1 MKRSKAPYLSYEIDQ
16 VNEGCCV
23 PGLLPC
29 FSDFDFDFS
38 SDFGLFRVVSSLWL
52 ARFVVA
58 HDLFL

>member
-1 MKRSKAPYLSYEIDQ
+1 M
-16 VNEGCCV
+16 

-58 HDLFL
+58 HDLFFDKESIHFIGGAIRWSVLC